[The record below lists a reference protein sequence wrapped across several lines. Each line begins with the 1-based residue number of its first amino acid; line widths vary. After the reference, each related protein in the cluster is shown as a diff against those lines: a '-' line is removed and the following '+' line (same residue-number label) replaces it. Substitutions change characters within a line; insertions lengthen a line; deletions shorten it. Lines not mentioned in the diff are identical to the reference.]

1 MIKEKVILCFGDSLT
16 WGEEPGTGRR
26 YPSDVRW
33 TGVLQKELGS
43 DFRIAE
49 DGLGGRCTVFDDPW
63 YLCRNG
69 RESLGYSLN
78 SQKPLSMVVLMLGT
92 NDLKV
97 TDPCGAAR
105 GIQTRVRMIKSA
117 NALYPAMSPVFRED
131 PNILIVSP
139 PRFHPDIDK
148 RTCAAGG
155 NAVKSALAG
164 KYTQS
169 AMLAEL
175 YESVARME
183 SVFFL
188 DAGLYCSGA
197 LPDCVHIDAEG
208 QIHLGKAIAQKIISI
223 YSKRSVQLI

>member
-16 WGEEPGTGRR
+16 WGEESGTGRR

-33 TGVLQKELGS
+33 TGVLQKELGL

-63 YLCRNG
+63 YTCRNG
-69 RESLGYSLN
+69 RDALGYSLN
-78 SQKPLSMVVLMLGT
+78 AQKPLSMVILMLGT

-97 TDPCGAAR
+97 TDPYGAAR
-105 GIQTRVRMIKSA
+105 GIQTLVRMIRSA
-117 NALYPAMSPVFRED
+117 NALYPAMSPVFRDE
-131 PNILIVSP
+131 PKILIVAP

-155 NAVKSALAG
+155 NAVRSALAG
-164 KYTQS
+164 KWSQS

-175 YESVARME
+175 HGSVAKME
-183 SVFFL
+183 DVYFL

-197 LPDCVHIDAEG
+197 LPDCVHIDAQG
-208 QIHLGKAIAQKIISI
+208 HVSLGTAIAQKVLSI
-223 YSKRSVQLI
+223 YSE

>member
-33 TGVLQKELGS
+33 TGVLQKELGP

-63 YLCRNG
+63 YTCRNG
-69 RESLGYSLN
+69 RDALGYSLN
-78 SQKPLSMVVLMLGT
+78 TQKPLSMVILMLGT

-97 TDPCGAAR
+97 TDPYGAAR
-105 GIQTRVRMIKSA
+105 GIQTLVRMIRSA
-117 NALYPAMSPVFRED
+117 NALYPAMSPVFRDE
-131 PNILIVSP
+131 PKRLIVSP

-155 NAVKSALAG
+155 NAVRSALAG
-164 KYTQS
+164 KWSQS

-175 YESVARME
+175 YESVAKME
-183 SVFFL
+183 DVYFL

-197 LPDCVHIDAEG
+197 LPDCVHIDARGHES
-208 QIHLGKAIAQKIISI
+208 LGTAIAQKVLSI
-223 YSKRSVQLI
+223 YSE